1 MPVDQQI
8 SAAVWGL
15 AVGAGI
21 LVAIWAVIRGGWV
34 GRTEAADTPVVSD
47 VSKEPIQPHSHENL
61 KKTEMAHGGLPMIHE
76 YPEGISEAHN
86 PMPLIIKLTI
96 VSVLVWTVV
105 YVVLFAQSGFNFS

>member
-8 SAAVWGL
+8 SAVVWGL

-34 GRTEAADTPVVSD
+34 GRTEAAEPAVVAEISTEPV
-47 VSKEPIQPHSHENL
+47 KPHSHKNL
-61 KKTEMAHGGLPMIHE
+61 KKTEMANGGLPMIHE

-96 VSVLVWTVV
+96 VSVLIWTVV
-105 YVVLFAQSGFNFS
+105 YVVLFAQAGFNFS

>member
-8 SAAVWGL
+8 SAVVWGL

-34 GRTEAADTPVVSD
+34 GRTEAAEPDVVAEISTEPV
-47 VSKEPIQPHSHENL
+47 KPHSHENL
-61 KKTEMAHGGLPMIHE
+61 KKTELARGGLPMIHE

-86 PMPLIIKLTI
+86 RMPLIIKLTI
-96 VSVLVWTVV
+96 ISVLVWTIF
-105 YVVLFAQSGFNFS
+105 YVVLFVQAGFDFS